1 MVQLIDNEVCRTLSR
16 YTTIAFPACWVS
28 LLHVNNGTTSAITA
42 DCFGKD
48 TRCLTVSDIES
59 IELTFEVSLHRSC
72 PSVVATRCKFHL
84 LVGFSTSSCLIKAK
98 RWLRRSVEAE
108 GCLTRRIRHL
118 VESLLCNNVLREYE
132 SSYRCCK
139 VVF

>member
-1 MVQLIDNEVCRTLSR
+1 MVQLIDNEVCRTLSW
-16 YTTIAFPACWVS
+16 YTTIAFPACWVG
-28 LLHVNNGTTSAITA
+28 LFHINNGTTSAITA
-42 DCFGKD
+42 DRFGKD
-48 TRCLTVSDIES
+48 TRCLAVSDIES
-59 IELTFEVSLHRSC
+59 IELTFEVSLHSSR
-72 PSVVATRCKFHL
+72 PSIVSTRCKFHL
-84 LVGFSTSSCLIKAK
+84 LISFSTSSCLIKAK

-108 GCLTRRIRHL
+108 GCLARRIRHL